1 MLGRRIAV
9 RKDDVLVFKGY
20 EIDAEVLRA
29 IVNPD
34 VRALWAFVK
43 RGAQIQPV
51 AYSEEKVIW
60 LTEEEV
66 GMGVGDV

>member
-1 MLGRRIAV
+1 MPGRRIIV
-9 RKDDVLVFKGY
+9 RKDDMLVFKGY

-43 RGAQIQPV
+43 RGSQIQPV
-51 AYSEEKVIW
+51 AYAEDRVIW
-60 LTEEEV
+60 LSEEDVDV
-66 GMGVGDV
+66 GVEG

>member
-1 MLGRRIAV
+1 MPGRRIAV
-9 RKDDVLVFKGY
+9 RKDDVLIFKGF
-20 EIDAEVLRA
+20 EIDAEVLRV

-43 RGAQIQPV
+43 RDAQIQPV
-51 AYSEEKVIW
+51 AYSEEQVIW

>member
-1 MLGRRIAV
+1 MAERRIAV
-9 RKDDVLVFKGY
+9 RKDDVLVFKGF

-34 VRALWAFVK
+34 VRVLWAFVK
-43 RGAQIQPV
+43 RGVQIQPV
-51 AYSEEKVIW
+51 AYAEDRVIW

-66 GMGVGDV
+66 GMGIEG